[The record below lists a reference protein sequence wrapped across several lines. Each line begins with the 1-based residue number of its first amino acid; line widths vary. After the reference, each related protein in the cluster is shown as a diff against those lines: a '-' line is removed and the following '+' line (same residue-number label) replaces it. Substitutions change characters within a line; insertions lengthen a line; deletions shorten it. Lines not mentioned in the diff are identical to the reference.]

1 MDVIYIEQMIATLET
16 KREQHCCEKH
26 QEQKQEKQN
35 RDHGDNCVAR
45 FSRMIDGL
53 KQKLNLQ
60 KPTAEPMVTAR
71 GDELKKAEKLNAKAE
86 MLENANNHEAAVEAK
101 IKARKIV
108 AKELNEMDGFPR

>member
-16 KREQHCCEKH
+16 KREEHCCEKH
-26 QEQKQEKQN
+26 QSN
-35 RDHGDNCVAR
+35 HGDGCVAR

-60 KPTAEPMVTAR
+60 KQTAKPMMTAR
-71 GDELKKAEKLNAKAE
+71 GDELKKAEKLNEQAE
-86 MLENANNHEAAVEAK
+86 ELENANNHEAAVQAK
-101 IKARKIV
+101 DKARTIV